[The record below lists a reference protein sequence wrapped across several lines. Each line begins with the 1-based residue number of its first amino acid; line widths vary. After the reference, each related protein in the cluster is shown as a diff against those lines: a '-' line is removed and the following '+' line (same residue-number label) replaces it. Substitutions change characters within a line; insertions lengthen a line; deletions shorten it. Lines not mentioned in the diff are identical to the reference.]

1 MLTVLE
7 SGTPIEISFTDL
19 MKYHG
24 PHFPGGVAHA
34 YCAMRHAVAVLGPV
48 ERREVTVRTAFP
60 GPGGRDAI
68 EMALRAVT
76 GDRFVVVPE
85 LAATDRGAT
94 LARYVWEF
102 RYRDRTVLVRLRD
115 AGFVTDEF
123 IELGAR
129 SDRTPADDERL
140 TVLKQEMTD
149 RLLGGEVGEVY
160 EEVPQ
165 PTR

>member
-7 SGTPIEISFTDL
+7 SGVPIDISFTDL

-24 PHFPGGVAHA
+24 TEFPGGVAHA
-34 YCAMRHAVAVLGPV
+34 YCAMRHAVAVLGDI

-60 GPGGRDAI
+60 GPGGRDAV

-76 GDRFVVVPE
+76 GERFVVEPA
-85 LAATDRGAT
+85 LAATARGAT

-102 RYRDRTVLVRLRD
+102 TYRGRGVVLQLRD

-123 IELGAR
+123 IALGAR
-129 SDRTPADDERL
+129 RDRSAADNARL

-149 RLLGGEVGEVY
+149 RLLAGEVGQVY
-160 EEVPQ
+160 EEVPS

>member
-7 SGTPIEISFTDL
+7 AGTPIEFSFDDL

-24 PHFPGGVAHA
+24 TEFPGGVAHA
-34 YCAMRHAVAVLGPV
+34 YCAVRHAVSLLGEI
-48 ERREVTVRTAFP
+48 ERREIAVRTAFP
-60 GPGGRDAI
+60 GPGGRDAV
-68 EMALRAVT
+68 EMVLRAVT
-76 GDRFVVVPE
+76 GDRFTVDPE
-85 LAATDRGAT
+85 LADTARGPV

-102 RYRDRTVLVRLRD
+102 THGERVVTLRLRD
-115 AGFVTDEF
+115 AGFVTGEF

-129 SDRTPADDERL
+129 RDRGPAENARL

-149 RLLGGEVGEVY
+149 RLLAGAVGEVY
-160 EEVPQ
+160 EEIPT